1 MTTDV
6 EQGERVFV
14 LPDLGEGLTDAEIV
28 EWLVAEGDLVA
39 VDQPVATVLTEKAT
53 VEVPS
58 PFAGRVVRCHGAV
71 GDRVVVGAPLVT
83 IAPQSASPSPVAP
96 KTVQSAE
103 NGATTGSESDSGQV
117 LVGYGTDAAHRSRR
131 RRRFAQTA
139 LAGERPAAAPNPA
152 ATIPAVGHI
161 VTTPPIRKLARDRG
175 IDLDRL
181 RGSGPG
187 GRITRDDVEAAAASF
202 VGANPAHSAENA
214 HTNEDGEV
222 ERIPITGMRRAIAE
236 HLTRSRREIPDAT
249 TWVDAD
255 ATELVAARAA
265 INQHDPSADVS
276 VLALVARAV
285 VAGLA
290 RFPELNAQVD
300 TERNEIVRY
309 RRVHLGIATQTP
321 QGLVVPVVHGADDL
335 TAVQL
340 AAEIRR
346 LSDAARSG
354 RLSARELTGGTFTLN
369 NYGVFG
375 VDGSSPII
383 NHPEAAILGL
393 GRLADKPWVV
403 DGQLAVRTVTQLSLA
418 FDHRVCDGGVAGG
431 FLRFVADCVEQPI
444 LLLA

>member
-1 MTTDV
+1 MTTEV
-6 EQGERVFV
+6 ERGERVFV

-28 EWLVAEGDLVA
+28 EWLVAEGDVIA
-39 VDQPVATVLTEKAT
+39 VDQPVANVLTEKAT
-53 VEVPS
+53 VEMPA

-71 GDRVVVGAPLVT
+71 GDRVPVGAPLLT
-83 IAPQSASPSPVAP
+83 IAPESSSPSPVAP
-96 KTVQSAE
+96 KTVHSAE
-103 NGATTGSESDSGQV
+103 NGATSGSAGDSGQV
-117 LVGYGTDAAHRSRR
+117 LVGYGTDAAHGSRR

-139 LAGERPAAAPNPA
+139 PAGERPAAVP
-152 ATIPAVGHI
+152 IPAVGHI
-161 VTTPPIRKLARDRG
+161 VTTPPIRKLARERG
-175 IDLDRL
+175 VDLGRL
-181 RGSGPG
+181 SGSGPG
-187 GRITRDDVEAAAASF
+187 GRITRDDVDAAAVSL
-202 VGANPAHSAENA
+202 GAPISAQSAENA
-214 HTNEDGEV
+214 PTIEGDEG
-222 ERIPITGMRRAIAE
+222 ERIPITGMRRVIAE

-265 INQHDPSADVS
+265 INHRDPSADVS

-290 RFPELNAQVD
+290 RFPELNAHVD
-300 TERNEIVRY
+300 TERNEIVRH
-309 RRVHLGIATQTP
+309 RRVHLGIAAQTP
-321 QGLVVPVVHGADDL
+321 NGLVVPVVHGADAL
-335 TAVQL
+335 TIAQL

-346 LSDAARSG
+346 LSEAARAG
-354 RLSARELTGGTFTLN
+354 RLTARELTGGTFTLN

-403 DGQLAVRTVTQLSLA
+403 DGRLAVRTVTQLSLA
-418 FDHRVCDGGVAGG
+418 FDHRACDGGVAGG
-431 FLRFVADCVEQPI
+431 FLRFVADCVERPI